1 MNLSTAHAAARAAA
15 ARLPALQASFDLLDG
30 GAGRARIDF
39 LSAEN
44 TVLAALQLRDGA
56 GIIVPETFQIQIT
69 VPVEV
74 QITATGEAT
83 QAKVYDNAGSLWATD
98 LSVTNLSGSG
108 EIKLSDTMLREG
120 SFVRLVVATFQG

>member
-1 MNLSTAHAAARAAA
+1 MNLSTSHTAARAAA

-30 GAGRARIDF
+30 GEGRARIDF
-39 LSAEN
+39 LSADN
-44 TVLAALQLRDGA
+44 IVLASLLLRDGA
-56 GIIVPETFQIQIT
+56 GILVPEAFQIQLT

-74 QITATGEAT
+74 QIGTTGEAT
-83 QAKVYDNAGSLWATD
+83 QAKVYDNAGSVWATD
-98 LSVTNLSGSG
+98 ISVTNEAGSG